1 KSEVETDEIL
11 KLIILVTV
19 IMVALILL
27 FNLFINRRI
36 IHRLWQPFYHS
47 INAIKNYHVHEK
59 QALTLPQV
67 SIDEF
72 NLLNDSLN
80 KMTQNIDAEYQ

>member
-1 KSEVETDEIL
+1 KRIINSYNYFNPKEKEWESVRQLRFSINVNGIDYNISVNKSEVETDEIL

-47 INAIKNYHVHEK
+47 I
-59 QALTLPQV
+59 
-67 SIDEF
+67 
-72 NLLNDSLN
+72 
-80 KMTQNIDAEYQ
+80 